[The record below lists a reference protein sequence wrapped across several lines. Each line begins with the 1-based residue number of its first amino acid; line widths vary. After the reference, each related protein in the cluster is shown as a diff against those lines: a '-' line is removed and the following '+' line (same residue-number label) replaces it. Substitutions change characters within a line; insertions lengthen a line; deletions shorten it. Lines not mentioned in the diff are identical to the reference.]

1 MIPEAA
7 ALFTAIAYSL
17 LALYQWRGRVY

>member
-1 MIPEAA
+1 MIPDAA